1 MQKVKRLNMQ
11 TEPPRSI
18 VRGKGSGAAIQEMIG
33 RVAKTRIQPM
43 VLHSYDATVG
53 NYAFWDKFRRAEAV
67 GYQIAGAFARPIAK
81 TLASWMFGV
90 GAARVLLADQ
100 VADDDPL
107 KDSVDYTNGLLADFV
122 GTVQAD
128 LLTLVEDMYSLG
140 DQYLIIN
147 ADGTISIPSP
157 ETVTEERDPLDYRT
171 VVAYTITTELEKA
184 TVKDRYTA
192 TERTVTIKYK
202 SESGRAEI
210 FTYDNLI
217 GTVPVIHWA
226 NDRGTNETHGRPVYG
241 PLLRIFS
248 RYDDLIEKMIDGSEL
263 MGNPI
268 PTMEGL
274 EDPEETITL
283 NGSRAN
289 DDYVDTDGGAYPRY
303 TIRFDALST
312 LLIGKGGS
320 FKFATPPVGFTN
332 DSRATLKSLFLLIM
346 EYTRIPE
353 AFWGNELSS
362 ARATAEEQ
370 IKTFIKYIES
380 ERLAF
385 QGADVVSPNR
395 GGLLRMADVWLRFK
409 ALTDRRVRLAPLRV
423 EWAELSEADAQI
435 VREWAAL
442 LHDRDVIT
450 DETLVGLSGMVDDP
464 AAEVDRARAEAEA
477 ERDLFERNMDAM
489 LAVQAEPEP
498 EA

>member
-1 MQKVKRLNMQ
+1 MQ
-11 TEPPRSI
+11 TKKKIIRSQSEI
-18 VRGKGSGAAIQEMIG
+18 LRPVVRGSGANAAIHEMIG
-33 RVAKTRIQPM
+33 RQAKPVIQSR
-43 VLHSYDATVG
+43 VINSFDTTAS

-67 GYQIAGAFARPIAK
+67 GYQMAGAFARPIVKA
-81 TLASWMFGV
+81 LSSWVMGV
-90 GAARVLLADQ
+90 DSVRILLAAQ
-100 VADDDPL
+100 AGDDDPL
-107 KDSVDYTNGLLADFV
+107 KDRIDYTNVLLSDFINQV
-122 GTVQAD
+122 EAD
-128 LLTLVEDMYSLG
+128 LLRLHEDMYALG
-140 DQYLIIN
+140 DQYLVIN
-147 ADGTISIPSP
+147 ADGSISIPSP
-157 ETVTEERDPLDYRT
+157 ETVTVERDALDYRR
-171 VVAYTITTELEKA
+171 VMAYTITTELDKA
-184 TVKDRYTA
+184 TVTDRYTA
-192 TERTVTIKYK
+192 TERTVTIKWK
-202 SESGRAEI
+202 TGGAR
-210 FTYDNLI
+210 TDVQVYDNLI
-217 GTVPVIHWA
+217 GTIPVVQWS
-226 NDRGTNETHGRPVYG
+226 NDRGTNETNGRVLYG

-268 PTMEGL
+268 PTMENL
-274 EDPEETITL
+274 EDPLETIKL
-283 NGSRAN
+283 NGSQT
-289 DDYVDTDGGAYPRY
+289 DEGYVDSMGDEHSRY

-312 LLIGKGGS
+312 LLLGKGGT

-370 IKTFIKYIES
+370 LKTFFRYIS
-380 ERLAF
+380 AERLVF
-385 QGADVVSPNR
+385 RGSDVNAPDR
-395 GGLLRMADVWLRFK
+395 GGLLRMADIWLRFK
-409 ALTDRRVRLAPLRV
+409 ALADSRVYVSPLRV

-442 LHDRDVIT
+442 LHDRDTIT

-464 AAEVDRARAEAEA
+464 AAEVERARAEVEA

-489 LAVQAEPEP
+489 LAQPEP